1 MQYKVLEG
9 KDSDG
14 ETPDVSAADPSFAPT
29 VEKLQLRQLFRAVL
43 LVSASFFR
51 DRRSKWKAW
60 GLASALVV
68 TMVVF
73 SVQSMLFLSTLR
85 EFQNALHDKDQ
96 DRFYAAQL
104 KIVKVVFLI
113 MPVIGMRFLLRGT
126 LSLEWRRYLTQMLL
140 SRYINEKKLYYRLK
154 LLGRGLDNP
163 DQRIAQ
169 DTGEF
174 TDVLLEFV
182 TTVAQQV
189 LLILVQSGILIS
201 ISRDLFYFIVLYSL
215 ILNVLSFAIFGGPFT
230 RLRRRV
236 LAQEASFRFTLVRV
250 REHAEPVAFFD
261 GHHFELQRCEEI
273 FAKLMGTLY
282 RLLAI
287 SISFGMIEAAA
298 MYVAN
303 VAPFVVLAGKYFSG
317 SMDFG
322 GMMEAA
328 TVLGALQAAFTTLV
342 TQMDAITNMGAQA
355 IRIQQL
361 WDMLDETDMDDTGI
375 KTEIRNGERRDA
387 ETEVLLQL
395 DELTI
400 FTPKGHRPL
409 VEQITLQ
416 VKAGEALMLCGPS
429 GVGKSSLLR
438 SIAGLWHRGS
448 GRIHRCAQ
456 KEMFFL
462 PQETYLCLGSL
473 RENATYPK
481 AQGSDG
487 PSDREI
493 REALEKV
500 NLSYLVQRFGLD
512 VAIDFDSCLSGG
524 ERQRLGFARL
534 LLKRPT
540 FAILDEATSALD
552 CSNQEAMYSN
562 LKRHVRGYVSVGHSA
577 SLEAFHTMKLILE
590 RTSSSARW
598 RLERLET

>member
-400 FTPKGHRPL
+400 FTPKGHTPL

-552 CSNQEAMYSN
+552 SSNQEAMYSN

-577 SLEAFHTMKLILE
+577 SLEDLIFG
-590 RTSSSARW
+590 A
-598 RLERLET
+598 LETGALGDVMVMLCGSRTT

>member
-1 MQYKVLEG
+1 M
-9 KDSDG
+9 
-14 ETPDVSAADPSFAPT
+14 PSRW
-29 VEKLQLRQLFRAVL
+29 L
-43 LVSASFFR
+43 
-51 DRRSKWKAW
+51 
-60 GLASALVV
+60 
-68 TMVVF
+68 
-73 SVQSMLFLSTLR
+73 
-85 EFQNALHDKDQ
+85 
-96 DRFYAAQL
+96 
-104 KIVKVVFLI
+104 
-113 MPVIGMRFLLRGT
+113 
-126 LSLEWRRYLTQMLL
+126 
-140 SRYINEKKLYYRLK
+140 
-154 LLGRGLDNP
+154 
-163 DQRIAQ
+163 
-169 DTGEF
+169 
-174 TDVLLEFV
+174 
-182 TTVAQQV
+182 
-189 LLILVQSGILIS
+189 
-201 ISRDLFYFIVLYSL
+201 
-215 ILNVLSFAIFGGPFT
+215 
-230 RLRRRV
+230 
-236 LAQEASFRFTLVRV
+236 
-250 REHAEPVAFFD
+250 FFD

-400 FTPKGHRPL
+400 FTPKGHTPL

-552 CSNQEAMYSN
+552 SSNQEAMYSN